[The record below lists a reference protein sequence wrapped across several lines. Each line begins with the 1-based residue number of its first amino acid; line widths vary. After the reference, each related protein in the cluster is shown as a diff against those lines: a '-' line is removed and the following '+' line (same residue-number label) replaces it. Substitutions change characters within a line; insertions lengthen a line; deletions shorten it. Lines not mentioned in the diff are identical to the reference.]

1 MSWTNKQR
9 LSLSGAACIQI
20 ALFWMFFHQAA
31 YPPALPK
38 DGNGTRMLLA
48 HLVERI
54 DTPAMISREPV
65 SASASPTVEPQSE
78 ASLKISGDYS
88 SAHLPD
94 EEFLLLP
101 DYLPAALLTDKP
113 SILIDIDPELSRRF
127 AFILPQSLELE
138 LLINEYGDVD
148 RVLLAEPL
156 AAGGSVEALPPVL
169 LEELMQHFLEARFLP
184 GRLHGQPVRSTLKIR
199 VSLEP

>member
-1 MSWTNKQR
+1 MSWTNKHS

-20 ALFWMFFHQAA
+20 AWFWMFFHQAVH
-31 YPPALPK
+31 PPALPE
-38 DGNGTRMLLA
+38 DGNGTGILFA
-48 HLVERI
+48 HLAERT
-54 DTPAMISREPV
+54 DNPATIASPPA
-65 SASASPTVEPQSE
+65 SASAALTVGPHSE
-78 ASLKISGDYS
+78 ASLKIPGAYASGHS
-88 SAHLPD
+88 PD
-94 EEFLLLP
+94 EEFLLAT

-127 AFILPQSLELE
+127 AFILPQSLELQ

-156 AAGGSVEALPPVL
+156 AADGSVEPFPPVL
-169 LEELMQHFLEARFLP
+169 LEELMQRFLEARFLP
-184 GRLHGQPVRSTLKIR
+184 GHLHGQPVRSALKIR